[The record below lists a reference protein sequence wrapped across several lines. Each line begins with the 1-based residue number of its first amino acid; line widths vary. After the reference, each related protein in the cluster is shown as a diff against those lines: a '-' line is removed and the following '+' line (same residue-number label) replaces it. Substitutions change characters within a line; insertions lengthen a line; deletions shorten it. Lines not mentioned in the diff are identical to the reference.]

1 MVSFLGG
8 GNKSTQKKPTGLSQV
23 TDKLY
28 HIMLYWVHLAMNWV
42 WTHNFN
48 CTVSCKF
55 NYHMIT
61 TTMAI
66 IVLPKNIIFASILIT
81 QHVSNDW
88 LCPQFIELVVYIL
101 QMQYRTHY
109 HRFNLSSGMFCMIR
123 VMVFNATFDNFS
135 FISWSVLL
143 VEETG
148 VSRPATISLVLF
160 CLVSA

>member
-1 MVSFLGG
+1 
-8 GNKSTQKKPTGLSQV
+8 
-23 TDKLY
+23 
-28 HIMLYWVHLAMNWV
+28 
-42 WTHNFN
+42 
-48 CTVSCKF
+48 
-55 NYHMIT
+55 
-61 TTMAI
+61 MAI

-123 VMVFNATFDNFS
+123 VMVFNATFDNIS